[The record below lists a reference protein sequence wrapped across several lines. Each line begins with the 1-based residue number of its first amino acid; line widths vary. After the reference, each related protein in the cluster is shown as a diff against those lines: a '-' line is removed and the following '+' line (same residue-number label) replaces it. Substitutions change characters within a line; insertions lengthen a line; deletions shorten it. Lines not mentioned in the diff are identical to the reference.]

1 MQVLSINPR
10 FLLSAQNIA
19 QAPSP
24 LHSEIAFLGRSNVGK
39 SSFLNLLLGANLA
52 KSSSTPGKTQ
62 LINFFF
68 TRWEIREST
77 KNAQVTNPT
86 QNANSIQNPQTNAN
100 SKDSQNA
107 QVTHSAQ
114 ELVFIDLPGFGY
126 AKVSKS
132 LQEKWQRDLVE
143 FLQKR
148 SSIKLFVF
156 LRDSRHADLAQDD
169 GVLEFLQNI
178 KRGDQEIL
186 SIFTKADK
194 LNQSALNTL
203 KSQGAILSSINPP
216 KKIQHKISNVS
227 TLRFLIFQKVLGKI
241 PPSNQH
247 KQQQEEG

>member
-1 MQVLSINPR
+1 MQVLSINPH
-10 FLLSAQNIA
+10 FLLSAQNIT

-62 LINFFF
+62 LINFFS
-68 TRWEIREST
+68 TRWEIRESP
-77 KNAQVTNPT
+77 TNT
-86 QNANSIQNPQTNAN
+86 QAT
-100 SKDSQNA
+100 
-107 QVTHSAQ
+107 Q

-143 FLQKR
+143 FLQR
-148 SSIKLFVF
+148 RNSIKLFVF
-156 LRDSRHADLAQDD
+156 LRDSRHADLAKDD
-169 GVLEFLQNI
+169 AVLEFLQGI

-194 LNQSALNTL
+194 LNKSALNTL

-216 KKIQHKISNVS
+216 KKIQHKISSVS
-227 TLRFLIFQKVLGKI
+227 MLRFMIFQKVLGKMS
-241 PPSNQH
+241 PSN
-247 KQQQEEG
+247 QQQEENDV

>member
-10 FLLSAQNIA
+10 FLLSAQNIT
-19 QAPSP
+19 QTPSP

-62 LINFFF
+62 LINFFS

-77 KNAQVTNPT
+77 KNTQATN
-86 QNANSIQNPQTNAN
+86 
-100 SKDSQNA
+100 
-107 QVTHSAQ
+107 SAQ

-132 LQEKWQRDLVE
+132 LQEKWQRNLVE

-169 GVLEFLQNI
+169 RVLEFLQNI

-194 LNQSALNTL
+194 LSKSALNTL

-216 KKIQHKISNVS
+216 KKIQHKISS
-227 TLRFLIFQKVLGKI
+227 IPTLRFMIFQKVLGKI
-241 PPSNQH
+241 SPSNPH
-247 KQQQEEG
+247 K

>member
-1 MQVLSINPR
+1 MQVLSINPH
-10 FLLSAQNIA
+10 FLLSAQNIT

-62 LINFFF
+62 FINFFS
-68 TRWEIREST
+68 TRWEIRESP
-77 KNAQVTNPT
+77 TNT
-86 QNANSIQNPQTNAN
+86 QAT
-100 SKDSQNA
+100 
-107 QVTHSAQ
+107 Q

-143 FLQKR
+143 FLQR
-148 SSIKLFVF
+148 RNSIKLFVF
-156 LRDSRHADLAQDD
+156 LRDSRHVDLAKDD
-169 GVLEFLQNI
+169 AVLEFLQGI

-186 SIFTKADK
+186 NIFTKADK
-194 LNQSALNTL
+194 LNKSALNTL

-216 KKIQHKISNVS
+216 KKIQHKISSVS
-227 TLRFLIFQKVLGKI
+227 MLRFMIFQKVLGKM
-241 PPSNQH
+241 PPSNQ
-247 KQQQEEG
+247 QQEENDV

>member
-1 MQVLSINPR
+1 MQVLSINPH

-62 LINFFF
+62 LINFFS
-68 TRWEIREST
+68 TRWEIRESPA
-77 KNAQVTNPT
+77 NT
-86 QNANSIQNPQTNAN
+86 QAT
-100 SKDSQNA
+100 
-107 QVTHSAQ
+107 Q

-148 SSIKLFVF
+148 NSIKLFVF
-156 LRDSRHADLAQDD
+156 LRDSRHADLAKDD
-169 GVLEFLQNI
+169 AVLEFLQGI

-186 SIFTKADK
+186 NIFTKADK
-194 LNQSALNTL
+194 LNKSALNTL

-216 KKIQHKISNVS
+216 KKIQHKISSVS
-227 TLRFLIFQKVLGKI
+227 MLRFMIFQKVLGKM
-241 PPSNQH
+241 PLSN
-247 KQQQEEG
+247 QQQEENDV

>member
-1 MQVLSINPR
+1 MQVLSTNPR

-62 LINFFF
+62 LINFFS
-68 TRWEIREST
+68 TRWEIRESN
-77 KNAQVTNPT
+77 KNAQNTNPT
-86 QNANSIQNPQTNAN
+86 QSVD

-107 QVTHSAQ
+107 QNTHSAQ

-169 GVLEFLQNI
+169 AVLEFLQSI

-216 KKIQHKISNVS
+216 KKIQHKISSVS
-227 TLRFLIFQKVLGKI
+227 ALRFMIFQKVLGKMS
-241 PPSNQH
+241 PSNQH
-247 KQQQEEG
+247 KQQQEEK

>member
-10 FLLSAQNIA
+10 FLLSAQNIT
-19 QAPSP
+19 QTPSP

-62 LINFFF
+62 LINFFS

-77 KNAQVTNPT
+77 KNTQATN
-86 QNANSIQNPQTNAN
+86 
-100 SKDSQNA
+100 
-107 QVTHSAQ
+107 SAQ

-126 AKVSKS
+126 ARVSKS
-132 LQEKWQRDLVE
+132 LQEKWQRNLVE

-169 GVLEFLQNI
+169 RVLEFLQNI

-194 LNQSALNTL
+194 LSKSALNTL

-216 KKIQHKISNVS
+216 KKIQHKISS
-227 TLRFLIFQKVLGKI
+227 IPTLRFMIFQKVLGKI
-241 PPSNQH
+241 SPSNPH
-247 KQQQEEG
+247 K